1 MGADMKRTRIKLND
15 KLHLSQPM
23 WSVGKNC
30 VEISEIFS
38 VS

>member
-1 MGADMKRTRIKLND
+1 MGANMKRTFIKLYD

-23 WSVGKNC
+23 WSVGKIC
-30 VEISEIFS
+30 VDISEIFS

>member
-1 MGADMKRTRIKLND
+1 MGVDMMRTLIKLYE

-23 WSVGKNC
+23 WSVRKIC
-30 VEISEIFS
+30 VQISEIFS